1 MREGEIGERE
11 GKRIRERAL
20 HFYPYG
26 ERDTRSLRL
35 KRPNPKNKSFKD
47 ERTVY
52 ISTMQST
59 TVGETVG
66 ARHARRMQP
75 KDPDP
80 NYGKSRANGRI

>member
-1 MREGEIGERE
+1 MGTHRNSER
-11 GKRIRERAL
+11 GRKRKKEL

-26 ERDTRSLRL
+26 ERHTRSQQL

-52 ISTMQST
+52 SSTMQST

-66 ARHARRMQP
+66 ARHARRKQTS
-75 KDPDP
+75 PDP
-80 NYGKSRANGRI
+80 NYGNSRANGRI